1 MGAGGEA
8 AEAAALGFAS
18 GHASTVVTVTLCPT
32 QPKSGKKMKK
42 NAWKAAFLFG
52 GIEKIVVAGSLAA
65 IPMLDVLQFEL

>member
-8 AEAAALGFAS
+8 AEAAALGFA
-18 GHASTVVTVTLCPT
+18 AATPVVTVTLCPT